1 MIHLH
6 IRRVARDLA
15 WAGAVV
21 SAVMLVAGLGSG
33 VRVSAA
39 GTNAGSLLVLT
50 GPSFPTV
57 GQPLTAG
64 DADDRFLLQ
73 PPAGAACSGD
83 SATGGYRIQSFM
95 VPASVDPAT
104 LTFGSLGPIPNDVGA
119 NLRQPLYAQG
129 TGFIDGNTAIGTG
142 ALTGIPALDF
152 GVFSGPDGST
162 LAPPGAYKIGLACT
176 LGGASAT
183 QQDKYWSV
191 QVTFA
196 ATAAG
201 SITFTV
207 AAATTPTT
215 TTTTTSTTTTSTTLP
230 PGVTTTTGAT
240 TTTSS
245 TSTTSSTTTTT
256 IRPAAATASAAQ
268 SSAGTG
274 SSGSGLVSAGSS
286 PLPIVMWAVLLLVF
300 GRIAILFARRL
311 RVAPPEK
318 R

>member
-21 SAVMLVAGLGSG
+21 SAAMLVAGLGSG

-39 GTNAGSLLVLT
+39 GTNAGSLQVLT

-57 GQPLTAG
+57 GQPIVTG

-73 PPAGAACSGD
+73 PPAAAACTGD

-95 VPASVDPAT
+95 VPAAVDPAT
-104 LTFGSLGPIPNDVGA
+104 LTFDSNGPIPFTTGA
-119 NLRQPLYAQG
+119 ALRVPLFAQG

-142 ALTGIPALDF
+142 ALTGIPAFDF
-152 GVFSGPDGST
+152 SVFGGADGST

-176 LGGASAT
+176 LGPASAT
-183 QQDKYWSV
+183 QLDKFWTV

-196 ATAAG
+196 ATASGAI
-201 SITFTV
+201 SFTV
-207 AAATTPTT
+207 NPATTPTT
-215 TTTTTSTTTTSTTLP
+215 TTTTTTTTTLA
-230 PGVTTTTGAT
+230 PGVTTTTTIAPGAT
-240 TTTSS
+240 TTT
-245 TSTTSSTTTTT
+245 TLAPGATTTSSSTTTT
-256 IRPAAATASAAQ
+256 IRPAVASAAQ
-268 SSAGTG
+268 SAGSG
-274 SSGSGLVSAGSS
+274 SSGSGLVSTGSS
-286 PLPIVMWAVLLLVF
+286 PTPIVIWAVLLLVF
-300 GRIAILFARRL
+300 GRMAILFARRL
-311 RVAPPEK
+311 RVAPPDK